1 MIGRERGASGY
12 TQASVV
18 LYVPTP
24 YVFMSHDSSNGF
36 RAPEIGPPLGP
47 PLVDGAVG
55 VAAMRRACAEL
66 ASTSAPRRARWALD
80 AARAMVEGMMRARGV
95 HGGAREVAIERW
107 SSDLMEV
114 RRRASCE
121 CACVVARAWSRVRV
135 CVMCFRRRRGTRAW
149 GVRGRRAVGG
159 NARARGCIFWNAEC
173 GMRTRFSDFYR
184 GD

>member
-18 LYVPTP
+18 LCVPTP
-24 YVFMSHDSSNGF
+24 YVLLSHDWSNGF

-121 CACVVARAWSRVRV
+121 CACVVARVVARASVRDVFSAPSGHACVGRAGASR
-135 CVMCFRRRRGTRAW
+135 
-149 GVRGRRAVGG
+149 GG
-159 NARARGCIFWNAEC
+159 WKCARARVHLLEC
-173 GMRTRFSDFYR
+173 GMRNADSF
-184 GD
+184 